1 MLEAE
6 KTKREAAR
14 EHRVFRHGGNVYAP
28 SPTGKW
34 LDFSAN
40 INPMGLADEV
50 ADTIRAHIADLVHY
64 PEPDA
69 LRLRQAIGKAYGI
82 PMEAVLPGSGASD
95 LLYLLFEMIRPAH
108 VLLPMPTFSEYERA
122 ALAAR
127 SRVRYFGLLPEQGF
141 RPDMGKLLGACPA
154 TNALVLCNPN
164 NPTGVL
170 LHREAV
176 EMLAKAMK
184 GRDQWLVVDE
194 SFLDFREDGMRESV
208 LPLVMRYPHLI
219 VLRSMTKFYALPG
232 LRLGFLAAH
241 PDTVRRLRRGRDV
254 WAVNTLAQEAGITAL
269 GLKEYAEKT
278 RAVVER
284 EGKYLHDAMEHIGI
298 DALAPTV
305 NFLFLDLHRA
315 GHTAAYLAEKF
326 RERGILIRDC
336 SSYPGL
342 DAYYARVAVRT
353 HEENET
359 LVQAMG
365 EIIQC

>member
-1 MLEAE
+1 MLDAE
-6 KTKREAAR
+6 KTKKETAR
-14 EHRVFRHGGNVYAP
+14 EQRIFRHGGNVYAP

-50 ADTIRAHIADLVHY
+50 ADTIRNHIADLVHY

-69 LRLRQAIGKAYGI
+69 LRLRQAVGSAYDI
-82 PMEAVLPGSGASD
+82 PMEAVLPGNGASD

-122 ALAAR
+122 AIAAR
-127 SRVRYFGLLPEQGF
+127 SRVRYFGLMPEADF

-154 TNALVLCNPN
+154 TNVLVLCNPN

-194 SFLDFREDGMRESV
+194 SFLDFREDGTCESV
-208 LPLVMRYPHLI
+208 LPLVMRYPHLL
-219 VLRSMTKFYALPG
+219 VLRSMTKFCALPG

-241 PDTVRRLRRGRDV
+241 PETVRRLRRGRDV
-254 WAVNTLAQEAGITAL
+254 WAVNLLAQEAGITAL
-269 GLKEYAEKT
+269 GLKGYAEESRTLVK
-278 RAVVER
+278 R
-284 EGKYLHDAMEHIGI
+284 EGKYLHEAMGKMGIGS
-298 DALAPTV
+298 LAPTV
-305 NFLFLDLHRA
+305 NFLFLDLHQT
-315 GHTAAYLAEKF
+315 GLTATQLAEKL
-326 RERGILIRDC
+326 RARGILIRDC

-342 DAYYARVAVRT
+342 DAYYARIAVRT
-353 HEENET
+353 HEENEA

-365 EIIQC
+365 EAIRC